1 MEGGDDRDGSAAN
14 IRGKDYVSSLGFSWY
29 DHHDHFPD
37 AVDKPEG
44 TSSNDEVDDSTVI
57 LIQQLKPAG
66 FTFDSVPR
74 VDEVDL
80 GYDDLS

>member
-1 MEGGDDRDGSAAN
+1 MIEMVLLRTSEGK
-14 IRGKDYVSSLGFSWY
+14 IIWY